1 MSEKQGLPLS
11 LLKGIRVLKENFNSR
26 PFTASEARRILPGSK
41 SCQYLLLFRLVH
53 AGLLERFGPGVYQ
66 VAKAVEEPRIS
77 VYLTDVG
84 QKIKKYL
91 MEEGIYFIITGLD
104 VLIVFAHH
112 LPFRFFHLLYVEKG
126 SEEWTQETLERDPHL
141 RCLINPNRREI
152 SIGSNMAQGVELIVL
167 RPTSSFYAVEN
178 GVATPERALT
188 DLYFEISRNSFIF
201 DLAEFVRIFYNVT
214 STRVV
219 NYPRLFRYANRRNVD
234 NEVTYLLKKFS
245 KNIDIPEEYL
255 KKKIKFSKHI
265 KKLEGISEVIRW

>member
-1 MSEKQGLPLS
+1 MSEKQGLPLY
-11 LLKGIRVLKENFNSR
+11 LHKGIRVLKENFDSR

-41 SCQYLLLFRLVH
+41 SYQYFLLFRLVH
-53 AGLLERFGPGVYQ
+53 AGLLERFAPGVYQ
-66 VAKAVEEPRIS
+66 VTKAREEPRIS
-77 VYLTDVG
+77 VYLSDVG

-126 SEEWTQETLERDPHL
+126 SEEWTKDTLEKDPHL

-167 RPTSSFYAVEN
+167 RPTNSFYAVEN
-178 GVATPERALT
+178 GVATLERALT
-188 DLYFEISRNSFIF
+188 DLYFEISRKDFVF

-219 NYPRLFRYANRRNVD
+219 NYPRFFRYANRRHVD
-234 NEVTYLLKKFS
+234 NEITYLLKEFS

-265 KKLEGISEVIRW
+265 KELEGIGEVIRW